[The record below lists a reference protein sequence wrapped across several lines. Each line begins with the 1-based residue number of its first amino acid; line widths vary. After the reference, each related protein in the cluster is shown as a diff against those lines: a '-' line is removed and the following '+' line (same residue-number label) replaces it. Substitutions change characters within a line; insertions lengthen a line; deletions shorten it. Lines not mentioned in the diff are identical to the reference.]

1 MKQVILKVPSFLFI
15 LLMFGP
21 TLLWYFGI
29 DLGAADIFLATRI
42 LPTLIGAIWLL
53 SLVAYMSTESK
64 SDEYVVLTQIL
75 IVCQVLIHIT
85 IPFIASDNPYYDWI
99 IYLEL
104 SGFLLLIVN
113 AIFITGIVKK
123 VFYARSTWFL
133 FIEVWILPIGVFTLT
148 PDVQDWEIGDK
159 T

>member
-1 MKQVILKVPSFLFI
+1 
-15 LLMFGP
+15 
-21 TLLWYFGI
+21 
-29 DLGAADIFLATRI
+29 
-42 LPTLIGAIWLL
+42 
-53 SLVAYMSTESK
+53 MSSESK

-75 IVCQVLIHIT
+75 VVCQVIIHIT
-85 IPFIASDNPYYDWI
+85 FPFITTDNPYYDWT

-104 SGFLLLIVN
+104 AGLLLLLIN
-113 AIFITGIVKK
+113 AIFITNIVKK